1 MSYGN
6 NQRIDADNQFANVPK
21 SLFVDGRESKDQ
33 VSQVLNERG
42 KRYGDFSDHANVCQ
56 QLKDVMMHSKASRYA
71 ALTADKK
78 QALDVIADKI
88 ARILTGDPEYD
99 DNWIDIQGYAKLA
112 QERLRK
118 PEAAAQAGGQVGAEA
133 GVFRG
138 TLNLEKNLH
147 R

>member
-6 NQRIDADNQFANVPK
+6 NQRIDADTQFANVPK
-21 SLFVDGRESKDQ
+21 SLLVDGRTSADQ

-42 KRYGDFSDHANVCQ
+42 KRYGDFTHHAAVCQ
-56 QLKDVMMHSKASRYA
+56 DLKDSMMFHAYSKYTQLSP
-71 ALTADKK
+71 DKK

-112 QERLRK
+112 QERLQKSKREADAPLNVNDFIRK
-118 PEAAAQAGGQVGAEA
+118 
-133 GVFRG
+133 
-138 TLNLEKNLH
+138 N
-147 R
+147 